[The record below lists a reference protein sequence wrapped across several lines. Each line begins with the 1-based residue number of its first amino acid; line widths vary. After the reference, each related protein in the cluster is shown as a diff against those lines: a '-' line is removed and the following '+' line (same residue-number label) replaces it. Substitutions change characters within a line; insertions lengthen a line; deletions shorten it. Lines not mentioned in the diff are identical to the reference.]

1 MNQVVQTPEQQHYL
15 AKLLGYD
22 YTIKYRSGASNTAAN
37 ALSRIPTPGQ
47 CLVLS
52 IPSPECL
59 NDIKNFLSQSSAYHN
74 LRQQIQS
81 YPEAHPEFSLT
92 TDWIRY
98 RGKLWLP
105 PNNPFIPMLLVE
117 FHSTPLG
124 GHMGETKTLRRLQDN
139 FYWDNMRHDV
149 HLHISECSVCQ
160 HIKHINRKSVGLLQ
174 PLPIPSSLWEELSLD
189 FVTGLPPSHGY
200 TTILVMVDRYSKD
213 THLGALPPKFTAHK
227 VAALFLDTVCKLH
240 GFPCSLVFGRDP
252 IFLSAFWREL
262 FRLSA
267 TKL

>member
-1 MNQVVQTPEQQHYL
+1 
-15 AKLLGYD
+15 
-22 YTIKYRSGASNTAAN
+22 
-37 ALSRIPTPGQ
+37 
-47 CLVLS
+47 
-52 IPSPECL
+52 
-59 NDIKNFLSQSSAYHN
+59 
-74 LRQQIQS
+74 
-81 YPEAHPEFSLT
+81 
-92 TDWIRY
+92 
-98 RGKLWLP
+98 
-105 PNNPFIPMLLVE
+105 MLLVE

-189 FVTGLPPSHGY
+189 FVTGLPLSHGY
-200 TTILVMVDRYSKD
+200 TAILVMVDRYSKD